1 MCRAISDAVR
11 EDRSV
16 TTEAPELSIVIVSYE
31 CKRYLLDL
39 LGDLAKTRGDL
50 AFDVHVID
58 NASHDGTPDAVRA
71 AHPWV
76 ALTALPENIGF
87 GRANNLGIADACAE
101 TVLLLNPDTRVT
113 GHALRAC
120 LDEMG
125 RSPDIGIL
133 TPRVVDEHGVFD
145 RRCMRGFPTLWG
157 VFCHVS
163 GLDHVLRD
171 RRSRRYTL
179 GWLPDDLAADVEAVS
194 GAVMFCRADALHQVG
209 GFDERFFMY
218 GEDIDLCLRIAESG
232 WQIHYWPGTNLTHLG
247 GRSGTTSRS
256 RRAWAT
262 AIGAINRTHRDGL
275 GACLGAATAD
285 FFGYLIAVRQH
296 FAGPPTD
303 RLH

>member
-218 GEDIDLCLRIAESG
+218 GEDIDLCLRARRGG
-232 WQIHYWPGTNLTHLG
+232 WRIRYWPEFEIVHVG
-247 GRSGTTSRS
+247 GRSGRTSES
-256 RRAWAT
+256 RRAWARSIGDLHGAHRIGWT
-262 AIGAINRTHRDGL
+262 AVLGRTSMHLGGRLLRLRQTGLDG
-275 GACLGAATAD
+275 
-285 FFGYLIAVRQH
+285 H
-296 FAGPPTD
+296 
-303 RLH
+303 